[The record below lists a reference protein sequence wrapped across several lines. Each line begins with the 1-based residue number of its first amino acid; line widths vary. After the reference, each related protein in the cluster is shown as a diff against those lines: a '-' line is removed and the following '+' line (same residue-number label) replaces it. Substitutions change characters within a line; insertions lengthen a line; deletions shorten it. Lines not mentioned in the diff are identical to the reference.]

1 MIRCNLQAV
10 QEFWAIAKIYWLGKN
25 RLNVLSLLGL
35 LILVLLATTQ
45 LKVFLNTKQGDLIS
59 ALANRD
65 RAKFWQAIIIAL
77 CGIVVFGCIN
87 SVYGYLRE
95 RIGLDWRKSLT
106 HYLLNQYFQ
115 DRAFYDLSNFRKSID
130 NPDQRIAE
138 DVANFCQQS
147 MQFFVNCLESLVVV
161 AAFSLTLWSISQ
173 QLVIA
178 LIVYTVLAY
187 GITIGFYGRK
197 LTKLNFEQLKK
208 EANFRF
214 GLIRIRENAESIAF
228 YNGIAQEANKVKS
241 IFNEVFRN
249 FKLLILWS
257 EVYLNVFKYQFG
269 YLPWLIPILILG
281 NQVLSG
287 QTSVG
292 KITEA
297 EGAFGQ
303 VAFSVNLIM
312 YQFQTFAKFAA
323 SINRLYVLIE
333 YLQQSRKQIVSNQ
346 TINTVKD
353 NHIAFKKLSLQTPNY
368 QKTLFQDLS
377 VTLPAGQGLLI
388 MGDSGCGKSSLLRAL
403 AGLWNSGT
411 GEVHRPELSEILFL
425 PQRPY
430 MILGSL
436 REQLI
441 YPHTNIEVNDD
452 HLVQTLQSVNLLDL
466 VERFGGLDAQ
476 ADWSDVLSLGE
487 QQRLAFARLLVTKPK
502 YAILDE
508 STSALDV
515 KNEERLYTLLQEL
528 GTTFIS
534 VGHRPNL
541 QKYHQV
547 IVNL

>member
-1 MIRCNLQAV
+1 
-10 QEFWAIAKIYWLGKN
+10 
-25 RLNVLSLLGL
+25 
-35 LILVLLATTQ
+35 
-45 LKVFLNTKQGDLIS
+45 
-59 ALANRD
+59 
-65 RAKFWQAIIIAL
+65 
-77 CGIVVFGCIN
+77 
-87 SVYGYLRE
+87 
-95 RIGLDWRKSLT
+95 
-106 HYLLNQYFQ
+106 
-115 DRAFYDLSNFRKSID
+115 
-130 NPDQRIAE
+130 
-138 DVANFCQQS
+138 
-147 MQFFVNCLESLVVV
+147 
-161 AAFSLTLWSISQ
+161 
-173 QLVIA
+173 
-178 LIVYTVLAY
+178 
-187 GITIGFYGRK
+187 
-197 LTKLNFEQLKK
+197 
-208 EANFRF
+208 
-214 GLIRIRENAESIAF
+214 
-228 YNGIAQEANKVKS
+228 
-241 IFNEVFRN
+241 
-249 FKLLILWS
+249 
-257 EVYLNVFKYQFG
+257 LNVFKYQFG